1 MNIME
6 RLNNAVMEKGP
17 LLAGLDPDMDKL
29 RILSDEIGYAGMDC
43 DFLQIYSMEYIEA
56 VKNIVAAI
64 KVNIAF
70 FEAYD
75 LLPTF
80 WEVVDKAHEEGL
92 FVIADVKRADIGN
105 TSAKYADCLLY
116 TSPSPRD

>member
-1 MNIME
+1 MNITE

-75 LLPTF
+75 YYQ
-80 WEVVDKAHEEGL
+80 L
-92 FVIADVKRADIGN
+92 FGK
-105 TSAKYADCLLY
+105 L
-116 TSPSPRD
+116 